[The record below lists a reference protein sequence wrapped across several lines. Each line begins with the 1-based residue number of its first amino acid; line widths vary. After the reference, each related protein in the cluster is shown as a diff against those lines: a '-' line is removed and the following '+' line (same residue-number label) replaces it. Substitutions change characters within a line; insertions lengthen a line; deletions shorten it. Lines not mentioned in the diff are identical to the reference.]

1 MGNAPLRLLKLPTR
15 QALPWRWDIAQLEL
29 GCRCAWPRPGARAWQ
44 ARARR
49 IGIVFDTHPG
59 QACLAFEGYTLVGAA
74 WSRGD
79 NAVLV
84 CGPFVMPQFRDCGL
98 ELRLA
103 ALLGRRKEMVLG
115 FMV

>member
-1 MGNAPLRLLKLPTR
+1 MGNAPLRLLNLPTR

-29 GCRCAWPRPGARAWQ
+29 GCRIAWPSPGNRAWS

-74 WSRGD
+74 WSRD
-79 NAVLV
+79 DHAALL
-84 CGPFVMPQFRDCGL
+84 CGPYVMPQFRDCGL
-98 ELRLA
+98 ELRLVSI
-103 ALLGRRKEMVLG
+103 LGERGQVRVRC
-115 FMV
+115 